1 LSCKIG
7 FLNKIKKRKGIS
19 LNINKKQLEKKPH
32 KKALI
37 KKNKGQA
44 LLSLSNKASPPTLFF
59 QYLCDFFLV
68 AIGANDMI

>member
-37 KKNKGQA
+37 KKKQRSSA
-44 LLSLSNKASPPTLFF
+44 TEPVKQSEPTDPIFSIPVRLFF
-59 QYLCDFFLV
+59 SCNW
-68 AIGANDMI
+68 GE